1 MKKVILAG
9 ALGIAA
15 FTGSNIP
22 GLDSLTASAAVQEF
36 NTTVEGKVIEVQSK
50 YFIIE
55 SKEWNESVTIYT
67 DFQANAKPGEYV
79 KVNSNGPLLQNAF
92 TTSLTANSVE
102 HFELAPGNY
111 EQYTVGHVSEVS
123 SNELLV
129 TYIDNNGNPED
140 LRVPLKNT
148 HNFKVNDLVKVE
160 SDFWARSIPPIAVNA
175 KVEKVKTQI
184 NDYSTSTESLEKEGT
199 TLKLGMYEKEDG
211 QPNFVIGEITK
222 IDKDYTDYVAVK
234 YPSKN
239 GKNDVVYVDLTQ
251 GQQFNIGDMVRVD
264 FHDGSNFHGMD
275 KTTYD
280 HIQKINDKIK
290 QNTNKEQWVWS
301 WF

>member
-36 NTTVEGKVIEVQSK
+36 NTTVEGKVIEVQSN

-55 SKEWNESVTIYT
+55 SKELNESVTIYT
-67 DFQANAKPGEYV
+67 YFQANAKPGEYV
-79 KVNSNGPLLQNAF
+79 KVNSNGLLLQNAF

-111 EQYTVGHVSEVS
+111 EKYTVGHVSEVS

-129 TYIDNNGNPED
+129 TYIDNNGNSED
-140 LRVPLKNT
+140 LCVPLKKT
-148 HNFKVNDLVKVE
+148 HNFKVNNLVKVE

-184 NDYSTSTESLEKEGT
+184 NDYSTSTKSLEKEGT
-199 TLKLGMYEKEDG
+199 TLKPGMYEKEDG

-222 IDKDYTDYVAVK
+222 LDKDYTDYVAVK

-251 GQQFNIGDMVRVD
+251 GQHFNIGDMVRVD

-290 QNTNKEQWVWS
+290 QNTNEEQWVWS
-301 WF
+301 

>member
-9 ALGIAA
+9 VLGFAA

-22 GLDSLTASAAVQEF
+22 GLDSLTASATVQEF

-55 SKEWNESVTIYT
+55 SKELNESVTIYT

-111 EQYTVGHVSEVS
+111 EKYTVGHVSEVS

-129 TYIDNNGNPED
+129 TYIDNNGNLED

-184 NDYSTSTESLEKEGT
+184 NDYSTSTKSLEKEGT
-199 TLKLGMYEKEDG
+199 TLKPGMYEKEDG
-211 QPNFVIGEITK
+211 QPNFIIGEITK

-290 QNTNKEQWVWS
+290 QNTNEEQWVWS
-301 WF
+301 

>member
-55 SKEWNESVTIYT
+55 SKELNESVTIYT

-129 TYIDNNGNPED
+129 AYIDNNGNPED

-222 IDKDYTDYVAVK
+222 LDKDYTDYVAVK

-290 QNTNKEQWVWS
+290 QNTNKEQWVWA
-301 WF
+301 

>member
-36 NTTVEGKVIEVQSK
+36 NTTVEGKVIEVQSN

-55 SKEWNESVTIYT
+55 SKELNESVTIYT
-67 DFQANAKPGEYV
+67 YFQANAKPGEYV
-79 KVNSNGPLLQNAF
+79 KVNSNGLLLQNAF

-111 EQYTVGHVSEVS
+111 EKYTVGNVSEVS

-129 TYIDNNGNPED
+129 TYIDNNGNSED
-140 LRVPLKNT
+140 LCVPLKKT
-148 HNFKVNDLVKVE
+148 HNFKVNNLVKVE

-184 NDYSTSTESLEKEGT
+184 NDYSTSTKSLEKEGT
-199 TLKLGMYEKEDG
+199 TLKPGMYEKEDG

-222 IDKDYTDYVAVK
+222 LDKDYTDYVAVK

-251 GQQFNIGDMVRVD
+251 GQHFNIGDMVRVD

-290 QNTNKEQWVWS
+290 QNTNEEQWVWS
-301 WF
+301 

>member
-22 GLDSLTASAAVQEF
+22 GLDSITASAAVQEF

-55 SKEWNESVTIYT
+55 SKELNESVTIYT

-175 KVEKVKTQI
+175 NVEKVKTQI

-199 TLKLGMYEKEDG
+199 TLKPGMYEKEDG

-239 GKNDVVYVDLTQ
+239 GKNDVVFVDLTQ
-251 GQQFNIGDMVRVD
+251 GQQFNIGDRVRVD

-301 WF
+301 

>member
-22 GLDSLTASAAVQEF
+22 GLDSITASAAVQEF

-55 SKEWNESVTIYT
+55 SKELNESVTIYT

-129 TYIDNNGNPED
+129 IYIDNNGNPED

-148 HNFKVNDLVKVE
+148 HNLKVNDLVKVE
-160 SDFWARSIPPIAVNA
+160 SDFWARSIPPIAVNGN
-175 KVEKVKTQI
+175 VEKVKTQI

-199 TLKLGMYEKEDG
+199 TLKPGMYEKEDG

-239 GKNDVVYVDLTQ
+239 GENDVVYVDLTQ
-251 GQQFNIGDMVRVD
+251 GQQFNIGDRVRVD

-301 WF
+301 

>member
-102 HFELAPGNY
+102 HFELSPGNY

-160 SDFWARSIPPIAVNA
+160 SDFWVRSISPIAVNA
-175 KVEKVKTQI
+175 KVEKVKMQI

-239 GKNDVVYVDLTQ
+239 GENDVVYVDLTQ

-275 KTTYD
+275 KTTYV

-290 QNTNKEQWVWS
+290 QNTNKE
-301 WF
+301 

>member
-22 GLDSLTASAAVQEF
+22 GLDSITASAAVQEF

-55 SKEWNESVTIYT
+55 SKELNESVTIYT

-175 KVEKVKTQI
+175 NVEKVKTQI

-199 TLKLGMYEKEDG
+199 TLKSGMYEKEDG

-239 GKNDVVYVDLTQ
+239 GENDVVYVDLTQ
-251 GQQFNIGDMVRVD
+251 GQQFNIGDMVQVD

-301 WF
+301 

>member
-55 SKEWNESVTIYT
+55 SKELNESVTIYT

-290 QNTNKEQWVWS
+290 QNTNKEQWVWA
-301 WF
+301 

>member
-36 NTTVEGKVIEVQSK
+36 NTTVEGKVIEVQSN

-55 SKEWNESVTIYT
+55 SKELNENVTIYT

-79 KVNSNGPLLQNAF
+79 KVNSNGLLLQNAF

-111 EQYTVGHVSEVS
+111 EKYTVGHVSEVS

-129 TYIDNNGNPED
+129 TYIDNNGNSED
-140 LRVPLKNT
+140 LCVPLKKT
-148 HNFKVNDLVKVE
+148 HNFKVNNLVKVE

-184 NDYSTSTESLEKEGT
+184 NDYSTSIKSLEKEGT
-199 TLKLGMYEKEDG
+199 TLKPGMYEKEDG

-222 IDKDYTDYVAVK
+222 LDKDYTDYVAVK

-251 GQQFNIGDMVRVD
+251 GQHFNIGDMVRVD
-264 FHDGSNFHGMD
+264 FHDGSNFHGID

-290 QNTNKEQWVWS
+290 QNTNEEQWVWS
-301 WF
+301 

>member
-55 SKEWNESVTIYT
+55 SKELNESVTIYT

-111 EQYTVGHVSEVS
+111 EQYTVGHVSEIS
-123 SNELLV
+123 SNDLLV

-160 SDFWARSIPPIAVNA
+160 SDFWMRSIPPIAVNA

-199 TLKLGMYEKEDG
+199 TLKPGMYEKEDG

-275 KTTYD
+275 KITYD

-290 QNTNKEQWVWS
+290 QNTNEEQWVWS
-301 WF
+301 

>member
-9 ALGIAA
+9 VLGFAA

-36 NTTVEGKVIEVQSK
+36 NTTVEGKVIKVQSK

-55 SKEWNESVTIYT
+55 SKELNESVTIYT

-111 EQYTVGHVSEVS
+111 EKYTVGHVSEVS

-129 TYIDNNGNPED
+129 TYIDNNGNLED

-184 NDYSTSTESLEKEGT
+184 NDYSTSTKSLEKEGT
-199 TLKLGMYEKEDG
+199 TLKPGMYEKEDG
-211 QPNFVIGEITK
+211 QPNFIIGEITK

-264 FHDGSNFHGMD
+264 IHDGSNFHGMD

-290 QNTNKEQWVWS
+290 QNTNEEQWVWS
-301 WF
+301 

>member
-22 GLDSLTASAAVQEF
+22 GLDSITASAAVQEF

-55 SKEWNESVTIYT
+55 SKELNESVTIYT

-129 TYIDNNGNPED
+129 AYIDNNGNPED

-199 TLKLGMYEKEDG
+199 TLKPGMYEKEDG

-301 WF
+301 

>member
-22 GLDSLTASAAVQEF
+22 GLDSITASAAVQEF

-55 SKEWNESVTIYT
+55 SKELNESVTIYT

-175 KVEKVKTQI
+175 NVEKVKTQI
-184 NDYSTSTESLEKEGT
+184 NDYSTSTESLEKEDT
-199 TLKLGMYEKEDG
+199 TLKPGMYEKEDG

-251 GQQFNIGDMVRVD
+251 GQQFNIGDRVRVD

-301 WF
+301 

>member
-9 ALGIAA
+9 ALGFAA

-22 GLDSLTASAAVQEF
+22 GLDSITASAAVQEF
-36 NTTVEGKVIEVQSK
+36 NTTVEGKVIEAQSK
-50 YFIIE
+50 YFVIE
-55 SKEWNESVTIYT
+55 SKELNESVTIYT
-67 DFQANAKPGEYV
+67 GFQANVKPGEYV

-92 TTSLTANSVE
+92 TTSLTANTVE
-102 HFELAPGNY
+102 HFELASGNY
-111 EQYTVGHVSEVS
+111 EEYTVGHVSEVS

-129 TYIDNNGNPED
+129 TYIDNNGNPAD

-148 HNFKVNDLVKVE
+148 HKFKVNDLVKVE

-184 NDYSTSTESLEKEGT
+184 NGYSTNTESLEKKAT
-199 TLKLGMYEKEDG
+199 TLKPGMYEKEDG

-222 IDKDYTDYVAVK
+222 IDKDYTDYVAVT

-239 GKNDVVYVDLTQ
+239 GKNDLVYVELTQ

-290 QNTNKEQWVWS
+290 QDTNKEQWVWS
-301 WF
+301 

>member
-55 SKEWNESVTIYT
+55 SKELNESVTIYT
-67 DFQANAKPGEYV
+67 DFQANVKPGEYV

-301 WF
+301 

>member
-22 GLDSLTASAAVQEF
+22 GLESLTVSAAVQEF

-160 SDFWARSIPPIAVNA
+160 SDFWVRSIPPIAVNA
-175 KVEKVKTQI
+175 KVEKVKMQI

-199 TLKLGMYEKEDG
+199 TLKLGMYEK
-211 QPNFVIGEITK
+211 K
-222 IDKDYTDYVAVK
+222 
-234 YPSKN
+234 
-239 GKNDVVYVDLTQ
+239 
-251 GQQFNIGDMVRVD
+251 
-264 FHDGSNFHGMD
+264 
-275 KTTYD
+275 
-280 HIQKINDKIK
+280 
-290 QNTNKEQWVWS
+290 WS
-301 WF
+301 T

>member
-1 MKKVILAG
+1 M
-9 ALGIAA
+9 
-15 FTGSNIP
+15 
-22 GLDSLTASAAVQEF
+22 
-36 NTTVEGKVIEVQSK
+36 
-50 YFIIE
+50 
-55 SKEWNESVTIYT
+55 
-67 DFQANAKPGEYV
+67 
-79 KVNSNGPLLQNAF
+79 
-92 TTSLTANSVE
+92 
-102 HFELAPGNY
+102 
-111 EQYTVGHVSEVS
+111 
-123 SNELLV
+123 
-129 TYIDNNGNPED
+129 
-140 LRVPLKNT
+140 
-148 HNFKVNDLVKVE
+148 KVE

-175 KVEKVKTQI
+175 NVEKVKTQI

-199 TLKLGMYEKEDG
+199 TLKPGMYEKEDG

-251 GQQFNIGDMVRVD
+251 GQQFNIGDRVRVD

-301 WF
+301 

>member
-55 SKEWNESVTIYT
+55 SKELNESVTIYT

-111 EQYTVGHVSEVS
+111 EKYTVGHVSEVS

-199 TLKLGMYEKEDG
+199 TLKPGMYEKEDG

-222 IDKDYTDYVAVK
+222 IDKYYTDYVAVK

-280 HIQKINDKIK
+280 HIHKINDKIK
-290 QNTNKEQWVWS
+290 QNTNEEQWVWS
-301 WF
+301 

>member
-22 GLDSLTASAAVQEF
+22 GLDSITASAAVQEF

-55 SKEWNESVTIYT
+55 SKELNESVTIYT

-199 TLKLGMYEKEDG
+199 TLKPGMYEKEDG

-301 WF
+301 

>member
-55 SKEWNESVTIYT
+55 SKELNESVTIYT

-102 HFELAPGNY
+102 HFELAPGIY

-175 KVEKVKTQI
+175 IVEKVKTQI

-301 WF
+301 

>member
-22 GLDSLTASAAVQEF
+22 GLDSITASAAVQEF

-55 SKEWNESVTIYT
+55 SKELNESVTIYT

-175 KVEKVKTQI
+175 NVEKVKTQI

-199 TLKLGMYEKEDG
+199 TLKPGMYEKEDG

-251 GQQFNIGDMVRVD
+251 GQQFNIGDRVRVD

-301 WF
+301 

>member
-36 NTTVEGKVIEVQSK
+36 NTTVEGKVIEVQSN

-55 SKEWNESVTIYT
+55 SKELNESVTIYT
-67 DFQANAKPGEYV
+67 YFQANAKPGEYV
-79 KVNSNGPLLQNAF
+79 KVNSNGLLLQNAF

-111 EQYTVGHVSEVS
+111 EKYTVGHVSEVS

-129 TYIDNNGNPED
+129 TYIDNNGNSED
-140 LRVPLKNT
+140 LCVSLKKT
-148 HNFKVNDLVKVE
+148 HNFKVNNLVKVE

-184 NDYSTSTESLEKEGT
+184 NDYSTSTKSLEKEGT
-199 TLKLGMYEKEDG
+199 TLKPGMYEKEDG

-222 IDKDYTDYVAVK
+222 LDKDYTDYVAVK

-251 GQQFNIGDMVRVD
+251 GQHFNIGDMVRVD

-290 QNTNKEQWVWS
+290 QNTNEEQWVWS
-301 WF
+301 

>member
-22 GLDSLTASAAVQEF
+22 GLDSLTASAVVQEF

-55 SKEWNESVTIYT
+55 SKELNESVTIYT

-301 WF
+301 

>member
-55 SKEWNESVTIYT
+55 SKELNESVTIYT

-111 EQYTVGHVSEVS
+111 EQYAVGHVSEVS

-160 SDFWARSIPPIAVNA
+160 SDFGARSIPPIAVNA

-290 QNTNKEQWVWS
+290 QNTNKEQWVWA
-301 WF
+301 

>member
-22 GLDSLTASAAVQEF
+22 GLDSITASAAVQEF

-55 SKEWNESVTIYT
+55 SKELNESVTIYT

-175 KVEKVKTQI
+175 NVEKVKTQI

-199 TLKLGMYEKEDG
+199 TLKPGMYEKEDG

-222 IDKDYTDYVAVK
+222 LDKDYTDYVAVK

-239 GKNDVVYVDLTQ
+239 GENDVVYVDLTQ
-251 GQQFNIGDMVRVD
+251 GQQFNIGDRVRVD

-301 WF
+301 

>member
-55 SKEWNESVTIYT
+55 SKELNESVTIYT

-129 TYIDNNGNPED
+129 TYIDNNGNQED

-184 NDYSTSTESLEKEGT
+184 NEYSTSTESLEKEGT

-301 WF
+301 

>member
-36 NTTVEGKVIEVQSK
+36 NTTVEGKVIEVQSN

-55 SKEWNESVTIYT
+55 SKELNESVTIYT
-67 DFQANAKPGEYV
+67 YFQANAKPGEYV
-79 KVNSNGPLLQNAF
+79 KVNSNGLLLQNAF

-111 EQYTVGHVSEVS
+111 EKYTVGHVSEVS

-129 TYIDNNGNPED
+129 TYIDNNGNSED
-140 LRVPLKNT
+140 LCVPLKKT
-148 HNFKVNDLVKVE
+148 HNFKVNNLVKVE

-184 NDYSTSTESLEKEGT
+184 NDYSTSTKSLEKEGT
-199 TLKLGMYEKEDG
+199 TLKPGMYEKEDG

-222 IDKDYTDYVAVK
+222 LDKDYTDYVAVK

-251 GQQFNIGDMVRVD
+251 GQHFNIGDMVRVD
-264 FHDGSNFHGMD
+264 FHDGSNFHGID

-290 QNTNKEQWVWS
+290 QNTNEEQWVWS
-301 WF
+301 

>member
-36 NTTVEGKVIEVQSK
+36 NTTVEGKVIEVQSN

-55 SKEWNESVTIYT
+55 SKELNESVTIYT

-79 KVNSNGPLLQNAF
+79 KVNSNGPLLQSAF

-129 TYIDNNGNPED
+129 TYIDNNGNLED

-184 NDYSTSTESLEKEGT
+184 NDYSTSTESLEKEGS
-199 TLKLGMYEKEDG
+199 TLKLGMYEK
-211 QPNFVIGEITK
+211 K
-222 IDKDYTDYVAVK
+222 
-234 YPSKN
+234 
-239 GKNDVVYVDLTQ
+239 
-251 GQQFNIGDMVRVD
+251 MV
-264 FHDGSNFHGMD
+264 NL
-275 KTTYD
+275 
-280 HIQKINDKIK
+280 IL
-290 QNTNKEQWVWS
+290 
-301 WF
+301 

>member
-36 NTTVEGKVIEVQSK
+36 NTTVEGKVIEVQSN

-55 SKEWNESVTIYT
+55 SKELNESVTIYT
-67 DFQANAKPGEYV
+67 YFQANAKPGEYV
-79 KVNSNGPLLQNAF
+79 KVNSNGLLLQNAF

-111 EQYTVGHVSEVS
+111 EKYTVGHVSEVS

-129 TYIDNNGNPED
+129 TYIDNNGNSED
-140 LRVPLKNT
+140 LCVPLKKT
-148 HNFKVNDLVKVE
+148 HNFKVNNLVKVE

-184 NDYSTSTESLEKEGT
+184 NDYSTSTKFLEKEGT
-199 TLKLGMYEKEDG
+199 TLKPGMYEKEDG

-222 IDKDYTDYVAVK
+222 LDKDYTDYVAVK

-251 GQQFNIGDMVRVD
+251 GQHFNIGDMVRVD

-290 QNTNKEQWVWS
+290 QNTNEEQWVWS
-301 WF
+301 

>member
-22 GLDSLTASAAVQEF
+22 GLDSITANAAVQEF

-55 SKEWNESVTIYT
+55 SKELNESVTIYT

-199 TLKLGMYEKEDG
+199 TLKPGMYEKEDG

-301 WF
+301 

>member
-22 GLDSLTASAAVQEF
+22 GLDSITASAAVQEF

-55 SKEWNESVTIYT
+55 SKELNESVTIYT

-129 TYIDNNGNPED
+129 AYIDNNGNPED

-199 TLKLGMYEKEDG
+199 TLKPGMYEKEDG

-222 IDKDYTDYVAVK
+222 IDKDYTDYVAVM

-290 QNTNKEQWVWS
+290 KNTNKEQWVWS
-301 WF
+301 

>member
-22 GLDSLTASAAVQEF
+22 GLDSLTVSAAVQEF

-50 YFIIE
+50 YFIIK
-55 SKEWNESVTIYT
+55 SKELNESVTIYT

-301 WF
+301 

>member
-22 GLDSLTASAAVQEF
+22 GLDSITASAAVQEF

-55 SKEWNESVTIYT
+55 SKELNENVTIYT

-148 HNFKVNDLVKVE
+148 NNFKVNDLVKVE

-175 KVEKVKTQI
+175 NVEKVKTQI

-199 TLKLGMYEKEDG
+199 TLKPGMYEKEDG

-234 YPSKN
+234 YPLKN
-239 GKNDVVYVDLTQ
+239 GENDVVYVDLTQ
-251 GQQFNIGDMVRVD
+251 GQQFNIGDRVRVD

-301 WF
+301 

>member
-36 NTTVEGKVIEVQSK
+36 NTTVEGKVIEVQSN

-55 SKEWNESVTIYT
+55 SKELNESVTIYT
-67 DFQANAKPGEYV
+67 DFQVNAKPGEYV

-111 EQYTVGHVSEVS
+111 EQYTVGHVSEIS

-160 SDFWARSIPPIAVNA
+160 SDFWTRSIPPIAVNA

-199 TLKLGMYEKEDG
+199 TLKPGMYEKEDG

-239 GKNDVVYVDLTQ
+239 GENDVVYVDLTQ

-290 QNTNKEQWVWS
+290 QNTNEEQWVWS
-301 WF
+301 